1 MDLPIFY
8 DEVEEWNRTLLVY
21 EAALKEVSTKIEILN
36 SEFKL
41 AHRYNPIEHVTS
53 RIKTPQSIAK
63 KMRHNQRELTV
74 ENIVKYIN
82 DVAGIRI
89 ICSFTSDIYR
99 IAALICKQ
107 NDVKV
112 LKVKDYIMKPKE
124 NGYTSYHMIISV
136 PIFLSDTM
144 IETKVEIQ
152 IRTIAMDFW
161 ASLEHKMY
169 YKFEGNAPEHIRRE
183 LRECADIVGFLDK
196 KMLAL
201 NEEIK
206 KFSDDRINTYKEK
219 MSDMFQNSIRESYG
233 TVIDEESEVI
243 TIDGC
248 KMEEDSDIYKNDVA
262 LYVMDTQADDMLSAM
277 QQKIMKE
284 SKEKI
289 VEVSENEVEK
299 KEEKKTKASSKESNK
314 IPFTAS
320 IFGRNKQKKQE
331 VKAKAVT

>member
-8 DEVEEWNRTLLVY
+8 DEVDEWNRTLLVY

-41 AHRYNPIEHVTS
+41 AHQYNPIEHVTS

-82 DVAGIRI
+82 DVAGLRI

-99 IAALICKQ
+99 IADLIRKQ

-112 LKVKDYIMKPKE
+112 LKVKDYIMNPKR

-136 PIFLSDTM
+136 PIFLSDNM

-183 LRECADIVGFLDK
+183 LRECADIVAFLDK

-206 KFSDDRINTYKEK
+206 KYSDDPISSYKEL
-219 MSDMFQNSIRESYG
+219 MSEMFQDSIRESYG
-233 TVIDEESEVI
+233 TVV
-243 TIDGC
+243 
-248 KMEEDSDIYKNDVA
+248 EEDNEVLTIEDCNNKECITENEEYSDPCIIDA
-262 LYVMDTQADDMLSAM
+262 QPDDMLSAM
-277 QQKIMKE
+277 QQKVMEE
-284 SKEKI
+284 SNEKI
-289 VEVSENEVEK
+289 LETPQKK
-299 KEEKKTKASSKESNK
+299 KEEKKEKNNSKETSK
-314 IPFTAS
+314 LPFTATL
-320 IFGRNKQKKQE
+320 FGRNKQKKQDI
-331 VKAKAVT
+331 KAKAVT

>member
-99 IAALICKQ
+99 IADLICKQ

-299 KEEKKTKASSKESNK
+299 KEEKKTKLLQKSQIRFRLQQAFSGAINK
-314 IPFTAS
+314 K
-320 IFGRNKQKKQE
+320 NKK
-331 VKAKAVT
+331 